1 MRNYTSVKSHTFKNG
16 FRIIYEK
23 PYNDMKITDIHV
35 YCRLGSAYEDE
46 KTRGIS
52 HMIEH
57 MCFKGTTHLPTSLD
71 ISIIFDKIGAY
82 INATTDK
89 QYTYYSV
96 RTNAKH
102 TALCLQT
109 LSDMMLHS
117 TFDKGEYKKELD
129 VVIEE
134 NVRNSADPQDAMY
147 EALDKILYD
156 GTVYKDPVDTL
167 SYHTKSNEFSYST
180 VLKTYKKY
188 YVPNNMVLSI
198 VSSEPFEKI
207 IKQLRNTYFVKNK
220 RPTSKRFTM
229 NNRSIVRNRST
240 MNNRSIIHNHAILP
254 VFNPILPPYQSSNED
269 IQVNIK
275 HVPNIK
281 TAYIAIGF
289 RTCPVF
295 EERQTHILYVL
306 STLLGGTF
314 MSRLFYVLREKNGL
328 TYNSSA
334 SSFHYENIGGFV
346 FDITTDSNKLLH
358 NGKQKGVLPILI
370 QLLNDLVKKGVRED
384 ELVSTKQFIE
394 GKIQMNT
401 ELSNKQ
407 CAYNGEQ
414 LFILNREEVLP
425 YKYLY
430 DKMYKDITLED
441 IHVLIRKY
449 FKKPNMCIA
458 IHGGDLPT
466 EKNIKKVL
474 KEFTHS

>member
-1 MRNYTSVKSHTFKNG
+1 MSKYKSVKSHTFKNG
-16 FRIIYEK
+16 FRVIYEK
-23 PYNDMKITDIHV
+23 PYNDMKITNMNV
-35 YCRLGSAYEDE
+35 YCRLGSAFEDE
-46 KTRGIS
+46 NTRGIS

-57 MCFKGTTHLPTSLD
+57 MCFKGTTHLPTSID
-71 ISIIFDKIGAY
+71 ISVIFDKIGAY

-96 RTNAKH
+96 KTNAKH
-102 TALCLQT
+102 TLLCLRT

-134 NVRNSADPQDAMY
+134 NVRNSADPQDLMY
-147 EALDKILYD
+147 EELDKMLYD

-167 SYHTKSNEFSYST
+167 SYHTKTKQFTYT
-180 VLKTYKKY
+180 DVMKIYKKY
-188 YVPNNMVLSI
+188 YVPKNMVLSI
-198 VSSEPFEKI
+198 ITPEPFEKI
-207 IKQLRNTYFVKNK
+207 VEQLRTTYFVTDKQ
-220 RPTSKRFTM
+220 PTH
-229 NNRSIVRNRST
+229 NRST
-240 MNNRSIIHNHAILP
+240 P
-254 VFNPILPPYQSSNED
+254 PFFNPILPPHSSRNED
-269 IQVNIK
+269 IQINIK
-275 HVPNIK
+275 HIPNIK

-289 RTCPVF
+289 RTCSVF
-295 EERQTHILYVL
+295 EERNTHILYVL

-314 MSRLFYVLREKNGL
+314 MSRLFYILREKNGL
-328 TYNSSA
+328 TYNSDA
-334 SSFHYENIGGFV
+334 SSFHYENIGGFI

-370 QLLNDLVKKGVRED
+370 QLLNDLVEKGVRKD
-384 ELVSTKQFIE
+384 ELISTKQFIE

-441 IHVLIRKY
+441 IHHLIQKY
-449 FKKPNMCIA
+449 FKKSNMCIT
-458 IHGGDLPT
+458 IHGGDLPSNKT
-466 EKNIKKVL
+466 IKKVID
-474 KEFTHS
+474 EFKY